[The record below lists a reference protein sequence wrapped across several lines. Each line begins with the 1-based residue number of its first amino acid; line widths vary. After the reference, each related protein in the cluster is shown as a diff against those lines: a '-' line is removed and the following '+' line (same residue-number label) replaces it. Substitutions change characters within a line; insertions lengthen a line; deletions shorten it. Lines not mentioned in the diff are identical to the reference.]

1 MNTITALSLYII
13 NQVRLRRFILGISAR
28 QLSFLL
34 EHSEAYIST
43 VESGVS
49 QSQYPPHE
57 YPKLAESLRCS
68 VHDLLPTDEMEFN
81 STGKLVEKKVLNL
94 DNQQDLTRVIE
105 GLIAY
110 GYFDQPKTAEEI
122 AKYLFIERKGQVQL
136 LTSVMEKVVNDGRL
150 KLRII
155 EYYRDIV

>member
-1 MNTITALSLYII
+1 MNTITALSLYVI

-34 EHSEAYIST
+34 EHSEAYVST
-43 VESGVS
+43 IESGVS

-57 YPKLAESLRCS
+57 YPKLAESLRCT
-68 VHDLLPTDEMEFN
+68 VHDLLPPDEKYLN

-94 DNQQDLTRVIE
+94 NNQEDLTRVVE
-105 GLIAY
+105 GLIDY
-110 GYFDQPKTAEEI
+110 GYFNRPKTLTET
-122 AKYLFIERKGQVQL
+122 AKHLFIEKKEQL
-136 LTSVMEKVVNDGRL
+136 DLLQTVMEGIVKDGRL
-150 KLRII
+150 KLRAI